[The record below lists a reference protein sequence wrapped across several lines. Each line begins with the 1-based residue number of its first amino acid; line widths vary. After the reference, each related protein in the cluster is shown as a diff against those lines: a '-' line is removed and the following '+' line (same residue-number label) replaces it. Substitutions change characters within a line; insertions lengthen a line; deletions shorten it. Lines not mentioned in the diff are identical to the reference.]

1 MGDSANG
8 QVPNGASP
16 AGGAAVTQPG
26 GGPATG
32 KLRVSSNYKWLALS
46 NTTLGMLAATVNA
59 SIVIIALPAIFRG
72 INLNP
77 LTPSNVSYLLWMLMG
92 YLVVS
97 AVLVVTLG
105 RLGDIFGR
113 VRMYNLG
120 FAVFALGALA
130 LPFDPFTGPAGA
142 LWLIGWRIVQAT
154 GGAMLMANSPAI
166 LTDAFPSDQRGTAMG
181 INQVAGIAGS
191 FIGLILGGVL
201 AAVDWR
207 LVFIVSVPIGIGG
220 AIWSYFSLREIGLR
234 TRARIDWLGNVTFA
248 LGLIGL
254 LTGITYGIQPY
265 GGHVMGWT
273 SPVVLTG
280 LIGGATL
287 LVVFCFIELRVD
299 SPMFDLRLLK
309 IRPFAFGSLATLLAS
324 IARGGLQFMLIIW
337 LQGIWLVLHGYA
349 YKDTP
354 LWSGIYLL
362 PLTFGF
368 VVAGPISGWLS
379 DKHGA
384 RWFASGGLLVS
395 ALAFVGL
402 VLLPTDFR
410 YLSFGLLIFVSGAG
424 MGLFSAPNA
433 AAIMNSVPARQRGAA
448 SGMLAT
454 FMNSGFVLSIGV
466 FFSLMIAGL
475 ASTLPA
481 TLTRG
486 LTSQGVPFALAH
498 QVGQTPPVASLFA
511 AFLGYN
517 PVHEL
522 LAPTGILAHL
532 PAHNVA
538 TLTGKQFFPQ
548 LITGPFHHGLEIVFS
563 MAIALLV
570 IAAGVSLLRGKRYV
584 HDEQGT
590 GADVAAET
598 AIGASPE
605 LAVEV
610 AAEEEIIAESAR
622 PADQAT

>member
-1 MGDSANG
+1 M
-8 QVPNGASP
+8 
-16 AGGAAVTQPG
+16 
-26 GGPATG
+26 G
-32 KLRVSSNYKWLALS
+32 KLRVSSHYKWLALS

-181 INQVAGIAGS
+181 INQVAGIGGS

-234 TRARIDWLGNVTFA
+234 TKARIDWLGNVTFA

-280 LIGGATL
+280 LIGGAAL

-410 YLSFGLLIFVSGAG
+410 YVSFGLLIFVSGAG

-475 ASTLPA
+475 ASTLPG
-481 TLTRG
+481 TLTKG
-486 LTSQGVPFALAH
+486 LTTQGVPFALAH

-584 HDEQGT
+584 HDEQST